1 MTRTLLCSLLVLA
14 LGLAPALPAAAQ
26 GTVTDPEILRG
37 MKQVDEG
44 DYDAGILT
52 LDAAVRRLS
61 GQPARQGELAQAYL
75 YLGVAY
81 LGKGHE
87 TSARARFRDALK
99 QARDLN
105 LSPER
110 FAPRVIE
117 LFEKAKEVVGPG
129 ATTAPPPSAAPAAAA
144 PVPSAK
150 KGGSKLPLVLV
161 GVGAV
166 AAGGIALAAGGGGG
180 ESNDPSRPGTG
191 GGNLRETAFPN
202 EVVVFGGGRDFVVN
216 VNGSGTLTAKV
227 NWQQPGVLLSMY
239 IVALSNAPR
248 VLADGNQTATG
259 EVTLTLP
266 VTAQAYRISV
276 TNSSGSGPRVDTTF
290 TLRVQHP

>member
-1 MTRTLLCSLLVLA
+1 MTRKLVCSLMA
-14 LGLAPALPAAAQ
+14 LSLSVLPARAQ
-26 GTVTDPEILRG
+26 GTVTDSEILRG
-37 MKQVDEG
+37 LKQVDEG
-44 DYDAGILT
+44 EYDAGILT

-61 GQPARQGELAQAYL
+61 GQPARQNELAQAYL

-105 LSPER
+105 LSPDR

-117 LFEKAKEVVGPG
+117 LFEKAKEEVG
-129 ATTAPPPSAAPAAAA
+129 PAAAA
-144 PVPSAK
+144 TPPPAAAPAPRAK

-161 GVGAV
+161 GVGAA
-166 AAGGIALAAGGGGG
+166 AAGGIALAASGGGG
-180 ESNDPSRPGTG
+180 SDSTSSTG
-191 GGNLRETAFPN
+191 GGGNQRETAFPN

-216 VNGSGTLTAKV
+216 VSGSGTLSAKV
-227 NWQQPGVLLSMY
+227 TWQQTGVLLSMY
-239 IVALSNAPR
+239 IVALSNAQQ

-259 EVTLTLP
+259 EVTLTVP
-266 VTAQAYRISV
+266 VTAQAYRVSV

-290 TLRVQHP
+290 TLRVLHP